1 MTAWERR
8 EGLKRVFVDGGS
20 CFDPISGS
28 TAAQD
33 TKATFNFPN
42 CLLESRHSIASATVG
57 GTASVMEWMIDV
69 ASGGLASALF

>member
-33 TKATFNFPN
+33 TYPPVDFQNGSPQ
-42 CLLESRHSIASATVG
+42 SRH
-57 GTASVMEWMIDV
+57 
-69 ASGGLASALF
+69 

>member
-33 TKATFNFPN
+33 T
-42 CLLESRHSIASATVG
+42 LQTVRSTTTIERDRPVAVINS
-57 GTASVMEWMIDV
+57 GTERSLGCDLHTPIT
-69 ASGGLASALF
+69 

>member
-28 TAAQD
+28 TAAKD
-33 TKATFNFPN
+33 T
-42 CLLESRHSIASATVG
+42 LRSGSAN
-57 GTASVMEWMIDV
+57 
-69 ASGGLASALF
+69 LNR

>member
-33 TKATFNFPN
+33 TNRSFNKRIQSLGP
-42 CLLESRHSIASATVG
+42 RHFETQANMALNSVHVPRPAASSWT
-57 GTASVMEWMIDV
+57 S
-69 ASGGLASALF
+69 LR